1 MWRASGGAEV
11 ESRRTLRRSNHSP
24 GHDIGADTV
33 GACKHAHR
41 TPKIWMLPG
50 KINAGMPVRLAYR
63 VEDHNPLCGLCGFL
77 EAEAGLSESVVQA
90 RGMVGVCV
98 EIPIV

>member
-1 MWRASGGAEV
+1 MWRASGSAEV

-24 GHDIGADTV
+24 GHVIGADTV

-50 KINAGMPVRLAYR
+50 KINAGMPVRMAYR
-63 VEDHNPLCGLCGFL
+63 IEDHDPVCGFREIL
-77 EAEAGLSESVVQA
+77 KAEAGLSESVVQA